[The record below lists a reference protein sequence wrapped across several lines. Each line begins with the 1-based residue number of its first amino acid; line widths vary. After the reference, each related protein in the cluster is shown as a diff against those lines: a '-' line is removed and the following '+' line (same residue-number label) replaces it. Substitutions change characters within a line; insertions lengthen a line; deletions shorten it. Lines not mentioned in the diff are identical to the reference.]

1 MTILVTGGAGYIG
14 RHIVRALTARG
25 DQVVVVDLPETAGT
39 VTVPFLGVDLTDA
52 GVAAEIARFAREQHV
67 DAILHLAARKRADE
81 SVARPDWYR
90 QQNVGGLETVLA
102 AAREAGISRFV
113 FSSTAAVYASSD
125 SPVAEDDELAPANPY
140 GATKLEGERLVE
152 QFAGD
157 TGARAISLRYFNV
170 AGAADPSLAE
180 HEAHNLI
187 PLVVDRLVAG
197 ESPVIYG
204 DDYDTADGTCA
215 RDFIH
220 VSDVTDAHLVALDA
234 LADAPAHRVFNV
246 GTGEGATVRQVVERL
261 IGITGSEITPRIEP
275 RRPGDPAIV
284 VADVTRIRR
293 ELGWSARFD
302 LDGILRSAVAGSGLS
317 GTSG

>member
-25 DQVVVVDLPETAGT
+25 EQVAVVDLPGT
-39 VTVPFLGVDLTDA
+39 GSTVEVPFLGVDLTDA
-52 GVAAEIARFAREQHV
+52 AAASEVAAFARARGAEAV
-67 DAILHLAARKRADE
+67 VHLAARKRADE
-81 SVARPDWYR
+81 SVERPDWYHL
-90 QQNVGGLETVLA
+90 QNVGGLETVLA
-102 AAREAGISRFV
+102 AAREAGISGFV

-125 SPVAEDDELAPANPY
+125 APVAEYDELAPANPY
-140 GATKLEGERLVE
+140 GETKLEGERLVE
-152 QFAGD
+152 EFATT

-197 ESPVIYG
+197 QAPVVYG
-204 DDYDTADGTCA
+204 DDYDTVDGTCV

-234 LADAPAHRVFNV
+234 LAVGPAHRVFNV
-246 GTGEGATVRQVVERL
+246 GTGEGATVRQVVDRL
-261 IGITGSEITPRIEP
+261 IRITGSEVAPRVEP
-275 RRPGDPAIV
+275 RRAGDPAIV
-284 VADVTRIRR
+284 VADVARIRR

-302 LDGILRSAVAGSGLS
+302 LDGILASAVAGSGLS